1 MNSPANSARSMPS
14 LATLTHMSRAAFSAA
29 AAALVVLAAMAVWQA
44 RRFDS
49 ELASPLTLAAGL
61 ALAFLAAAW
70 LFSRRAVIHLDRAQV
85 AARLGEARLHATLQS
100 CGDALIVTDK
110 DGKVTLLNPAA
121 ETLTGWGQSA
131 AEGLSLE
138 QVFRIVSESTREP
151 LESPAGPVLR
161 DGTVVGLSD
170 PMLLIA
176 RDGTE
181 RPIEDSAAPIR
192 GADADTAGVV
202 LVFRD
207 VTGRRLSEQAR
218 ERLLRAE
225 AAREAAVE
233 ANEAKD
239 QFLALVSHE
248 LRSPLAAIRGWLHL
262 LDGGFVRQAE
272 LRGAL
277 ERISRNTR
285 LQERLVSDL
294 LDISRI
300 TAGKLEVM
308 RAPVDLV
315 KVVQIAVDGCVSL
328 AQQKGVAVVLEK
340 PEARIIVLGDEQRL
354 VQSIANLAGNGIKF
368 TPPGGSVLVRVE
380 RVDHHAV
387 VTVADNG
394 IGVSPEVIGRLFER
408 FWQADSSK
416 AREHGGLGLGLAIT
430 RHLIDEHGG
439 TIDAASAGAGSGS
452 TFTIRLPA
460 LDVGSVGEEV
470 PAPSERDSK
479 DLTGIHVLL
488 VDDDRDARDA
498 TQILLEARGAKVSV
512 AGSMKEAIRSYEAEP
527 PSVLV
532 SDIGMPDVDGYSLAG
547 EIRERDALAGTRT
560 PMIALTG
567 YAGPSDF
574 REALQ
579 RGFDAHLAKPVDPD
593 SLAVQIAALVRK
605 PRRE

>member
-1 MNSPANSARSMPS
+1 MNKPATDARPLPS
-14 LATLTHMSRAAFSAA
+14 LATVTHLSRAAFIGAV
-29 AAALVVLAAMAVWQA
+29 AALVVLAAMSVWQA

-49 ELASPLTLAAGL
+49 ELAGPLTLTAGL
-61 ALAFLAAAW
+61 ALTFLAAAW
-70 LFSRRAVIHLDRAQV
+70 LLSRRAVVRLDRAQV

-110 DGKVTLLNPAA
+110 HGKVTLLNPAA
-121 ETLTGWGQSA
+121 EILTGWSQSA

-192 GADADTAGVV
+192 GADTAGVV

-207 VTGRRLSEQAR
+207 VTARRLSEQAR

-225 AAREAAVE
+225 AAREAAVR

-340 PEARIIVLGDEQRL
+340 HEARIIVLGDEQRL

-380 RVDHHAV
+380 RGDHHAV
-387 VTVADNG
+387 VTVADDG

-430 RHLIDEHGG
+430 KHLIDEHGG

-460 LDVGSVGEEV
+460 LDVDSVGEEV

-479 DLTGIHVLL
+479 DLTGMHVLL

-498 TQILLEARGAKVSV
+498 TQILLEARGAKVSA
-512 AGSMKEAIRSYEAEP
+512 AGSVKGAIRSYEAEP
-527 PSVLV
+527 PSVVV
-532 SDIGMPDVDGYSLAG
+532 SDIGMPDVDGYALAG

-567 YAGPSDF
+567 YAGTSDF

-593 SLAVQIAALVRK
+593 NLAVQIAALVRK